1 MAAEDRS
8 THDDL
13 IGRLAAEPY
22 RFGFF
27 QALRRI
33 EAEYPE
39 CPGFGRSRRASQD
52 PVRLGQGASLSFASS
67 TLSAMQPA
75 ADARPAR
82 LLQNFHGL
90 FGPNGPLPLHLTEY
104 ALERRLS
111 HHDPTFERFCDIFH
125 HRMLSLFYRIRA
137 NAEPALCEDRPDENR
152 FRAYVGALIGI
163 GTPALRDQDA
173 CSDQAKLFHAGHYA
187 NQKRSPGALLGIVAQ
202 QFSMPVELHEFEP
215 EWLELPAES
224 RLHLGMERAT
234 GRLGVNTVI
243 GARAWERQFR
253 FALVFGPVPRAAFES
268 LLPDQPAP
276 ARLAA
281 LVRNFVGFE
290 FSWEYRVVVRED
302 ERPVAR
308 LGRYGQLGWSTWL
321 HGRQRKPERP
331 DFFHAPGM
339 EPRPMEALHG

>member
-1 MAAEDRS
+1 MATEDRP

-13 IGRLAAEPY
+13 IARLAAEPY

-33 EAEYPE
+33 EAENPDT
-39 CPGFGRSRRASQD
+39 PGFGRSRRALQD
-52 PVRLGQGASLSFASS
+52 PLRLGQAASLSFASS
-67 TLSAMQPA
+67 TLSSMQTA

-82 LLQNFHGL
+82 LLQNFHGV
-90 FGPNGPLPLHLTEY
+90 FGPNGPLPIHLTEY
-104 ALERRLS
+104 AMERRLS
-111 HHDPTFERFCDIFH
+111 HHDPTFERFCDVFH

-137 NAEPALCEDRPDENR
+137 NAEPAICEDRPADNR
-152 FRAYVGALIGI
+152 FRAYVGALIGL

-173 CSDQAKLFHAGHYA
+173 CSDQARLFHAGHYA
-187 NQKRSPGALLGIVAQ
+187 NQKRSPGALLGIVSQ

-215 EWLELPAES
+215 EWLELPEES
-224 RLHLGMERAT
+224 RLYLGHTPAT

-243 GARAWERQFR
+243 GGRTWERQFR
-253 FALVFGPVPRAAFES
+253 FALAFGPVTREQFES

-281 LVRNFVGFE
+281 LVRSFIGFE
-290 FSWEYRVVVRED
+290 FSWEYRVAVREQ

-321 HGRQRKPERP
+321 DGRPRTPERL
-331 DFFHAPGM
+331 DFFHSPGF
-339 EPRPMEALHG
+339 ESPSMEALHG

>member
-1 MAAEDRS
+1 MA
-8 THDDL
+8 
-13 IGRLAAEPY
+13 RLEAEPF

-27 QALRRI
+27 QAIRRI
-33 EAEYPE
+33 EAENPDT
-39 CPGFGRSRRASQD
+39 PGFGRSRRALQD
-52 PVRLGQGASLSFASS
+52 PLRLGQAASLSFASS
-67 TLSAMQPA
+67 TLSSMQTA

-82 LLQNFHGL
+82 LLQNFHGV
-90 FGPNGPLPLHLTEY
+90 FGPNGPLPIHLTEY
-104 ALERRLS
+104 AMERRLS
-111 HHDPTFERFCDIFH
+111 HHDPTFERFCDVFH

-137 NAEPALCEDRPDENR
+137 NAEPAICEDRPADNR
-152 FRAYVGALIGI
+152 FRAYVGALIGL

-173 CSDQAKLFHAGHYA
+173 CSDQARLFHAGHYA

-215 EWLELPAES
+215 EWLELPEES
-224 RLHLGMERAT
+224 RLYLGHTPAT

-243 GARAWERQFR
+243 GGRTWERQFR
-253 FALVFGPVPRAAFES
+253 FALAFGPVTREQFES

-281 LVRNFVGFE
+281 LVRSFVGFE
-290 FSWEYRVVVRED
+290 FSWEYRVAVREQ

-321 HGRQRKPERP
+321 DGRPRTPERP
-331 DFFHAPGM
+331 DFFHSPGF
-339 EPRPMEALHG
+339 ESRSMEALHG

>member
-1 MAAEDRS
+1 MAIEDRS

-13 IGRLAAEPY
+13 IGRLAAEPH

-33 EAEYPE
+33 EAESPD
-39 CPGFGRSRRASQD
+39 CPGFGRSRRAEQD
-52 PVRLGQGASLSFASS
+52 PLRLGQSASLSFASS
-67 TLSAMQPA
+67 TLQAVETA
-75 ADARPAR
+75 TGERPGR

-90 FGPNGPLPLHLTEY
+90 FGPNGPLPVHLTEY
-104 ALERRLS
+104 AMERRLS
-111 HHDPTFERFCDIFH
+111 HHDPTFERFCDVFH

-137 NAEPALCEDRPDENR
+137 NAEPAMCEDRPTDNR
-152 FRAYVGALIGI
+152 FRTYVGALIGL

-173 CSDQAKLFHAGHYA
+173 CLDEARLFHAGHYA

-215 EWLELPAES
+215 EWLELPVHS
-224 RLHLGMERAT
+224 RLHLGATPAT

-243 GARAWERQFR
+243 GARTWERQFR
-253 FALVFGPVPRAAFES
+253 FALVFGPVSREAFES
-268 LLPDQPAP
+268 LLPDQASP
-276 ARLAA
+276 ARLAG

-290 FSWEYRVVVRED
+290 FSWEYRVQVDED
-302 ERPVAR
+302 QRPIAC

-321 HGRQRKPERP
+321 QGRRRHPDRP
-331 DFFHAPGM
+331 DFFHAPEAG
-339 EPRPMEALHG
+339 PVPMEALHG